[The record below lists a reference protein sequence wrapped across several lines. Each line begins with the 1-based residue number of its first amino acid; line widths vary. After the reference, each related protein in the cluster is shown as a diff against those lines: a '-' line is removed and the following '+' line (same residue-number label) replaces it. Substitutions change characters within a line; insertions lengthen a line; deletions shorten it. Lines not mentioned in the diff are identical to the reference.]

1 MLPAPASEHGN
12 SLLLLEGG
20 LTAIAIAMAFA
31 WPRLGDAWFT
41 GIERAFGQLA
51 RRQGLAVA
59 SVGIATFLIRL
70 AILPFCL
77 IPLPF
82 LPDDFSLMLACNTF
96 AHGRLTNPTPVM
108 WTHFETIHVDM
119 QPTYMSM
126 YFPAQGLVMAAGKGS
141 VRESLVRHPSCSAL
155 MCAAHLLDAAG
166 MVAARLGAAG
176 RPTGD
181 VAPGPVQLLDQYLYR
196 RGLVAGLG
204 GALVLG
210 ALPGFMK
217 TARFRYGMLMAV
229 GIVLVAV
236 TRPYEGLLLCL
247 PVAVVLGHWVLF
259 GKNRPAPT
267 VLLRRAAV
275 PLLLMV
281 AAGAWMGYYDYR
293 VFGSPLPCPTPSIAP
308 PTPWRPITSGSMPR
322 PEPAYRH
329 MGMRRFYYD
338 SEMDTYMQGSAP
350 GLDFV
355 PAPWQKP
362 RPPCCFLPASSC
374 FLRSSCGRR
383 VLHDRR
389 IRFLILCVAVLMAG
403 MLDRDISSASL
414 RGSIHGGILCNR
426 IAGHAPPPGL
436 ETGDKP
442 VGKALVRLTVT
453 LCLAL
458 AVVRVFAGPLG
469 FRTAA
474 WPPSNW
480 ADTWYGP
487 DHYGTE
493 RAQIKVALE
502 QLPGK
507 QLVLVHDS
515 PSRHPLDQWVYNE
528 PDIDASKVVWAWD
541 MDATNNR
548 ELMEYYPNRQVWS
561 IHMDTEPATVSPYP
575 GPGRSEVKILQ
586 ELKP

>member
-20 LTAIAIAMAFA
+20 LTAIAIAMAYA
-31 WPRLGDAWFT
+31 WPRLGHAWFT

-96 AHGRLTNPTPVM
+96 AHGRLTNPTPFM

-119 QPTYMSM
+119 HPTYMSM
-126 YFPAQGLVMAAGKGS
+126 YFPAQGLVMAAGKVLFGNPWYAI
-141 VRESLVRHPSCSAL
+141 LLCSAL
-155 MCAAHLLDAAG
+155 MCAALCWMLQAWLPPGWALLGGLLA
-166 MVAARLGAAG
+166 MLRLGLFSYWINTY
-176 RPTGD
+176 TG
-181 VAPGPVQLLDQYLYR
+181 G
-196 RGLVAGLG
+196 GLVAGLG

-210 ALPGFMK
+210 ALPRLMK
-217 TARFRYGMLMAV
+217 TARFRYGLLLAV

-236 TRPYEGLLLCL
+236 TRPYEGLMLCL

-259 GKNRPAPT
+259 GKNRPAPA

-293 VFGSPLPCPTPSIAP
+293 VFGSPFTLPYTLNRATYAMAP
-308 PTPWRPITSGSMPR
+308 YYIWQHPR

-338 SEMDTYMQGSAP
+338 SEMDTYRKIGSWAR
-350 GLDFV
+350 FV
-355 PAPWQKP
+355 PGTLAKAATTVLFFAGIVLL
-362 RPPCCFLPASSC
+362 PPLIMW
-374 FLRSSCGRR
+374 RR

-403 MLDRDISSASL
+403 MLIEIFLLPHYVAPFTAAFYAIGLQAMRHL
-414 RGSIHGGILCNR
+414 RVWR
-426 IAGHAPPPGL
+426 P
-436 ETGDKP
+436 GDKP

-502 QLPGK
+502 HLPGK

-561 IHMDTEPATVSPYP
+561 IDMDTEPATVSPYP